1 MVAPD
6 WSSPLFYVFCTQFQF
21 FFSEMFLLI
30 TFFYFTHFFYF
41 NLDRFERRNLLNLLL
56 PENLLVTF
64 IWKINCY
71 KYWIHNSNDN
81 KIIIISIIITA
92 PYSTVLKRKFQ
103 TTASSTNHHLEYPV
117 MQNPVNS
124 PGSIFKTSPYQAE
137 TELDVKDTL
146 FEI

>member
-1 MVAPD
+1 M
-6 WSSPLFYVFCTQFQF
+6 S
-21 FFSEMFLLI
+21 
-30 TFFYFTHFFYF
+30 
-41 NLDRFERRNLLNLLL
+41 NNNLLKLLL
-56 PENLLVTF
+56 PENLLLIF
-64 IWKINCY
+64 IQKKINCY

-103 TTASSTNHHLEYPV
+103 TTVSSTNHHLEYPV

-124 PGSIFKTSPYQAE
+124 PGSIFKTSHYQ
-137 TELDVKDTL
+137 TELDVNNTL

>member
-1 MVAPD
+1 MSFVRN
-6 WSSPLFYVFCTQFQF
+6 FNF

-124 PGSIFKTSPYQAE
+124 PGSIFKTSPYQ
-137 TELDVKDTL
+137 TELDVNNTL